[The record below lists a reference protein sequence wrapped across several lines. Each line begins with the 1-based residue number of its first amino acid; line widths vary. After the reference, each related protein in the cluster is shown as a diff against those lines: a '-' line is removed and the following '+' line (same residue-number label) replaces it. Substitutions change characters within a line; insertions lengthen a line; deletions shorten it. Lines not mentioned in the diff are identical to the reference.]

1 MSVHIHPTAIVSP
14 KAELSDGVVIGP
26 YCIVDENVWIGRG
39 SVLRPFVHLCPYTR
53 IGDESV
59 IYENAILAPDPQD
72 HSFKGET
79 SWVAVGSRTSIRE
92 NVTIHRASGE
102 GNVTSVGDD
111 CLIMEGVHLG
121 HNVRIADSVT
131 ISSKSGLAGYVRVGR
146 GTVIGGMSGF
156 HQFVRVGSYC
166 MIGGASRV
174 AQDVPPF
181 TLVNGSPCRIYSL
194 NVIGLRRNDFSS
206 ERRLR
211 IKRAYKKLYRSSLP
225 MREALELLEKDAG
238 GDADVGE
245 IVEFFKT
252 GDKKR
257 GFCPWPTARP
267 AAQKED

>member
-14 KAELSDGVVIGP
+14 KAELDDEVVVGP
-26 YCIVDENVWIGRG
+26 YSIVDENVTIGRG
-39 SVLRPFVHLCPYTR
+39 TVLRPFVHLCPYAK
-53 IGDESV
+53 IGCDAT
-59 IYENAILAPDPQD
+59 IFENAVLAPEPQD
-72 HSFKGET
+72 HGFKGEI
-79 SWVAVGSRTSIRE
+79 SWVTVGDRSVIRE

-102 GNVTSVGDD
+102 GNVTSVGSD

-121 HNVRIADSVT
+121 HNVQIADAVT
-131 ISSKSGLAGYVRVGR
+131 ISSKSGLAGYVQIGR

-181 TLVNGSPCRIYSL
+181 TLVNGSPCRIFTL

-206 ERRLR
+206 ERRLE
-211 IKRAYKKLYRSSLP
+211 IKRAYKKLYHSGLP
-225 MREALELLEKDAG
+225 MRDALDALAG
-238 GDADVGE
+238 ETSSSDVEE
-245 IVEFFKT
+245 IIAFFRQ

-257 GFCPWPTARP
+257 GFCPWPTVRASS
-267 AAQKED
+267 ESGE